1 MRGGEQVLA
10 ALGALDERARAS
22 VHGWLLD
29 ADVLSMKQQARGLA
43 DRGLVEIAGRED
55 RAELSAWEGT
65 VVLWAAR
72 LSPAGHDLLLY
83 ARSRPRPGNAVD
95 KPKAGL
101 RLVKLLPSQ
110 MAALRLFLGLAGQLR
125 VPVAAGLAEQA
136 RTARCDHGARRWLLY
151 LTDEQMESVA
161 YGFWL
166 HRMTGSAME
175 ANHFTRD
182 YGITYHP
189 APRHASPAST
199 RRISPCEQP

>member
-1 MRGGEQVLA
+1 M
-10 ALGALDERARAS
+10 
-22 VHGWLLD
+22 
-29 ADVLSMKQQARGLA
+29 
-43 DRGLVEIAGRED
+43 AGRED

-83 ARSRPRPGNAVD
+83 ARTRPRPGTAVD
-95 KPKAGL
+95 EPDAGR

-110 MAALRLFLGLAGQLR
+110 MAALRLFLGLAGRLR

-136 RTARCDHGARRWLLY
+136 RTARSDRGARRWLLY
-151 LTDEQMESVA
+151 LTPEQMESVA

-175 ANHFTRD
+175 ANHFARD
-182 YGITYHP
+182 YGITHHP
-189 APRHASPAST
+189 APHRAPPASRQT
-199 RRISPCEQP
+199 SPREQP

>member
-10 ALGALDERARAS
+10 ALGALDERAQRS
-22 VHGWLLD
+22 VHGWVLA
-29 ADVLSMKQQARGLA
+29 ADVLSVKQRVRGLA

-55 RAELSAWEGT
+55 RAELSAWDGS

-83 ARSRPRPGNAVD
+83 ARTRPRPGSAVGEPD
-95 KPKAGL
+95 AGR

-110 MAALRLFLGLAGQLR
+110 MAALRLFLGLAGRLR

-136 RTARCDHGARRWLLY
+136 RTARSDHGARRWLLY
-151 LTDEQMESVA
+151 LTPEQMESVA

-175 ANHFTRD
+175 ANHFARD
-182 YGITYHP
+182 YGITHHP
-189 APRHASPAST
+189 TPRPASPVAEQT
-199 RRISPCEQP
+199 TPCEQP

>member
-10 ALGALDERARAS
+10 ALGALHERALTS
-22 VHGWLLD
+22 VHGWVLD

-72 LSPAGHDLLLY
+72 LSPAGHDLLLD
-83 ARSRPRPGNAVD
+83 ARSRPRPGNAVEE
-95 KPKAGL
+95 PGTGR
-101 RLVKLLPSQ
+101 RLVKLRPSQ

-175 ANHFTRD
+175 ANHFARD
-182 YGITYHP
+182 YGITHHP
-189 APRHASPAST
+189 ASRQAFPASA
-199 RRISPCEQP
+199 RRTSPCEQP

>member
-22 VHGWLLD
+22 VHGWVLA
-29 ADVLSMKQQARGLA
+29 ADVLSMKQQVWGLA

-65 VVLWAAR
+65 MVLWAAR
-72 LSPAGHDLLLY
+72 LSAAGHDLLLY
-83 ARSRPRPGNAVD
+83 ARTRPRPGNAVEEPD
-95 KPKAGL
+95 AGR
-101 RLVKLLPSQ
+101 RLVRLLPSQ
-110 MAALRLFLGLAGQLR
+110 MAALRLFLGLAGRLR

-136 RTARCDHGARRWLLY
+136 RTARSDHGARRWLLY
-151 LTDEQMESVA
+151 LTPEQMESVA

-175 ANHFTRD
+175 ANHFARD
-182 YGITYHP
+182 YGITHHP
-189 APRHASPAST
+189 APDQAPPASRQT
-199 RRISPCEQP
+199 SPREQP